1 VERRHG
7 VCTDIADTSGYTT
20 GSSMGPPIPN
30 LRVLCVDDDP
40 DTADSLA
47 MLLEL
52 VGFDPFVYYDAKAA
66 LAAVDAIRP
75 DAAILDLRM
84 PGLHGCELARRL
96 REWAGDRPLPLV
108 AVTAQSDDEARRQTA
123 EAGFDIHLTKPIDPD
138 KLALV
143 VADIVILRGDRA
155 GDSGRLKAPSDPA
168 R

>member
-1 VERRHG
+1 
-7 VCTDIADTSGYTT
+7 
-20 GSSMGPPIPN
+20 MGPSIPS

-52 VGFDPFVYYDAKAA
+52 VGFEPFVYYDARAA
-66 LAAVDAIRP
+66 LADVDVVRP

-84 PGLHGCELARRL
+84 PGMHGCELARRL
-96 REWAGDRPLPLV
+96 RAWAGDRPFPLV
-108 AVTAQSDDEARRQTA
+108 AVTAQGDDEARGQTA
-123 EAGFDIHLTKPIDPD
+123 EAGFDIHLVKPIDPD

-155 GDSGRLKAPSDPA
+155 GDSGRLSVPPVPG
-168 R
+168 

>member
-1 VERRHG
+1 
-7 VCTDIADTSGYTT
+7 
-20 GSSMGPPIPN
+20 MGTAIPN

-84 PGLHGCELARRL
+84 PGMHGCDLARRL
-96 REWAGDRPLPLV
+96 RAWAGNRPLPLV
-108 AVTAQSDDEARRQTA
+108 AVTAQSDDDVRRLTA
-123 EAGFDIHLTKPIDPD
+123 EAGFDLHLVKPVDPD

-143 VADIVILRGDRA
+143 VADIVILRGDPT
-155 GDSGRLKAPSDPA
+155 GDSGRLTPPKTGV
-168 R
+168 